1 MADWLGIAYLALVGT
16 ALGYFLF
23 IYGIG
28 HVEAS
33 AGSMAFFLKPFL
45 AALFAWMVLS
55 EALTV
60 PMLIGGAFILGGML
74 IALVPVRKSRS

>member
-28 HVEAS
+28 HVEAGI
-33 AGSMAFFLKPFL
+33 GSMAFFLKPFL
-45 AALFAWMVLS
+45 AAIFAWIVLR
-55 EALTV
+55 EALTL
-60 PMLIGGAFILGGML
+60 PLLIGGAFILGGMVV
-74 IALVPVRKSRS
+74 ALVRRPKQA